1 MVSRRRFLVSLPI
14 AALGASTAWAQ
25 GYPVK
30 AIRLIVPNA
39 AGGGLDFMARTT
51 SAVVSQGLGQT
62 LVIDN
67 KPGAATIL
75 GASEAA
81 RSAPDG
87 YTLLIADSGTLV
99 FNPLMYS
106 KLPYDP
112 ARDFVPVSLLGRF
125 PMILVVGPSVQQDTA
140 AEFIEFMKSHPSAY
154 TYGSPGVGNPLH
166 LSMELVKKTAGF
178 HMLHI
183 PYRGAA
189 PAIQDVAAGQ
199 VSGMMI
205 DLAAGAGMLKAGRVR
220 PLAVAHQQRL
230 AQLPNVPTFREL
242 GIGDIT
248 AAAMVGIAVPA
259 RTPSDIVERL
269 EQQFIRAVNDS
280 QVRAKLIEFGV
291 EPVGSTSSQYIDSL
305 ADEKLKWEPL
315 ISDLKIKLAV

>member
-1 MVSRRRFLVSLPI
+1 
-14 AALGASTAWAQ
+14 
-25 GYPVK
+25 
-30 AIRLIVPNA
+30 
-39 AGGGLDFMARTT
+39 
-51 SAVVSQGLGQT
+51 
-62 LVIDN
+62 
-67 KPGAATIL
+67 
-75 GASEAA
+75 
-81 RSAPDG
+81 
-87 YTLLIADSGTLV
+87 
-99 FNPLMYS
+99 
-106 KLPYDP
+106 
-112 ARDFVPVSLLGRF
+112 
-125 PMILVVGPSVQQDTA
+125 
-140 AEFIEFMKSHPSAY
+140 
-154 TYGSPGVGNPLH
+154 
-166 LSMELVKKTAGF
+166 MELVKKTAGF